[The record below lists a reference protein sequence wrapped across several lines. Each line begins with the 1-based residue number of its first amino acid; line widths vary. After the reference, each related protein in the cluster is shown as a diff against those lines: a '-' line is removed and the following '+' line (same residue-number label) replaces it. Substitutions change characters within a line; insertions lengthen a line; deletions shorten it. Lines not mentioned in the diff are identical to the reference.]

1 LHALRLFR
9 VGMGTR
15 ALLVG
20 LIFAGSLL
28 SAEPQG
34 SNPKT
39 NKANSNLPAEVAE
52 SSSDSTSKAKPTK
65 GSKKSAPPAAPAD
78 MDAERDVYRIGIEDE
93 LTISVW
99 REPELTSSVVVRPDG
114 NITLP
119 LLNDIPVVGLRTEEL
134 QNLLTE
140 KLKAFVNEPQVTIIV
155 RQIRSRKVYLFGQV
169 SRPGTFT
176 LNGRKT
182 VLELL
187 GEGGGLGPFAKSES
201 IYILRRRGDQQVR
214 IPFHYKSILAG
225 RSDNVVLLPGDMVV
239 VP

>member
-1 LHALRLFR
+1 
-9 VGMGTR
+9 
-15 ALLVG
+15 
-20 LIFAGSLL
+20 
-28 SAEPQG
+28 
-34 SNPKT
+34 
-39 NKANSNLPAEVAE
+39 
-52 SSSDSTSKAKPTK
+52 
-65 GSKKSAPPAAPAD
+65 

-93 LTISVW
+93 LMVSVW

-169 SRPGTFT
+169 LRPGTFS

-182 VLELL
+182 LLELL

-201 IYILRRRGDQQVR
+201 IYILRRKGDQQVR
-214 IPFHYKSILAG
+214 IPFKYKSALAG